1 MKSKGEITQEV
12 YMAKCNA
19 ALEEFSKSWILED
32 MKEIRKI
39 GLEAAQDDREYEI
52 AFKKIYKKRLL
63 ELNRKK

>member
-1 MKSKGEITQEV
+1 
-12 YMAKCNA
+12 MAKCNA

-39 GLEAAQDDREYEI
+39 GLDAAQDDREYEI
-52 AFKKIYKKRLL
+52 AFKRIYKKRML